1 MNDPDQTPSG
11 AATTTLLLQRMQEL
25 WQQVGGARTA
35 GGHEGGGHS
44 YSDELPRARIW
55 PNIAMGANEW
65 CQPLNTP
72 RWTAAGAASHMRP
85 DDPICGMVIRG
96 RPVALPWWILK
107 NHHVANLTIAEWPV
121 VITFCEMCSSATGY
135 WAIAVDE
142 PGQYGEEPPAGE
154 RSLFRLRGQYNGTIL
169 VSDDATGSLWEPFTG
184 RALAGALAG
193 KALVQLPLWQ
203 CTWQEWLAEHPAS
216 LVAVE
221 DEKMRLGHGSN
232 HSPGS
237 GDMEFGFQVTL
248 ERPIDD
254 RLPFNTLVLGV
265 AAARAARVYPL
276 RWLSDAGAVIEDEI
290 GPTPVVIIHRP
301 GTLSAAAFDR
311 RIGDRVLGF
320 ASGDDQAV
328 RDTATGSYWNRQ
340 GQATAGPLAGASL
353 RFVPSAVEEWFAFAA
368 AHPGAGIWKLEETA

>member
-1 MNDPDQTPSG
+1 MNDPNQNPSG

-25 WQQVGGARTA
+25 WQQVGGARMT
-35 GGHEGGGHS
+35 GGHEGGGYS

-55 PNIAMGANEW
+55 PNAAVDVKEW

-72 RWTAAGAASHMRP
+72 RWTAAGTAGHMRP
-85 DDPICGMVIRG
+85 DDPICAMVIRG
-96 RPVALPWWILK
+96 QPVALPWWILK
-107 NHHVANLTIAEWPV
+107 NHHVANLTIAGWPI

-135 WAIAVDE
+135 WAVAVDT
-142 PGQYGEEPPAGE
+142 PGQYEEEPPPGE

-221 DEKMRLGHGSN
+221 DEFS
-232 HSPGS
+232 
-237 GDMEFGFQVTL
+237 FQVTL
-248 ERPIDD
+248 ERPLDD

-265 AAARAARVYPL
+265 TTTQAAQAYPL
-276 RWLSDAGAVIEDEI
+276 RWLSRAGAVVEDEI
-290 GPTPVVIIHRP
+290 GQTPVVIFHRP
-301 GTLSAAAFDR
+301 GTLSAVAFDR
-311 RIGDRVLGF
+311 RLGDRALRF
-320 ASGDDQAV
+320 ASSDGQTMFDLE
-328 RDTATGSYWNRQ
+328 TGSRWSPQ
-340 GQATAGPLAGASL
+340 GQAVAGPLVGARL

-368 AHPGAGIWKLEETA
+368 AHPGAGIWKLEEPS